1 MGGGRVVV
9 VLVATLSNP
18 SQQVERLF
26 DLRTTPIL
34 SQPRSRQKAP
44 KPLRRLN
51 PDEIQDLLDRYQ
63 SGETMV
69 ELGIRYGIN
78 RRTVSTYLQKAG
90 LPSRHRTMDDEK
102 VAQCIDLYNSGLSLV
117 AVGERLGIDQATV
130 RRALLSAGVYRQRAR
145 TG

>member
-1 MGGGRVVV
+1 VV
-9 VLVATLSNP
+9 VLAATLSNP
-18 SQQVERLF
+18 SQRLERLF
-26 DLRTTPIL
+26 DLRNTPIL

-44 KPLRRLN
+44 RPLRRLD

-69 ELGIRYGIN
+69 QLGIRYGIN

-102 VAQCIDLYNSGLSLV
+102 VAKCIALYNSGLSLV
-117 AVGERLGIDQATV
+117 TVGDRLGIDQATV
-130 RRALLSAGVYRQRAR
+130 RRALLSAGISRR
-145 TG
+145 